1 MLTGF
6 EKLTKELNDDE
17 LNKVDTIVKGLG
29 ARIGKNNAIT
39 SSRICDKMNLTAVR
53 LRKIIHFIR
62 INGLLFGLCSNSK
75 GYYMASNLDELDEC
89 IISLKQ
95 RIRSQVDV
103 LNELEKQTV
112 MFGGSGQLSLFE

>member
-62 INGLLFGLCSNSK
+62 VNGLLFGLCSNSK
-75 GYYMASNLDELDEC
+75 GYYMASNLQEFEEC

-103 LNELEKQTV
+103 LNELEKQRV

>member
-6 EKLTKELNDDE
+6 EKLTKELNEDE

-75 GYYMASNLDELDEC
+75 GYYMASNLREFEEC

-103 LNELEKQTV
+103 LNELEKQRE
-112 MFGGSGQLSLFE
+112 MFGGSSQISLFD

>member
-1 MLTGF
+1 M
-6 EKLTKELNDDE
+6 TKELNEDE

-75 GYYMASNLDELDEC
+75 GYYMASNLQEFEEC

>member
-6 EKLTKELNDDE
+6 EKLTKELNEDE

-103 LNELEKQTV
+103 LNELEKQTA
-112 MFGGSGQLSLFE
+112 MYGGAVQLTLFE

>member
-6 EKLTKELNDDE
+6 EKLTEELNEDE
-17 LNKVDTIVKGLG
+17 LKKVDSIIRGLSSKT
-29 ARIGKNNAIT
+29 GKENAVC
-39 SSRICDKMNLTAVR
+39 SKVICEKMNLKPVR

-75 GYYMASNLDELDEC
+75 GYYMASNLREFEEC

>member
-75 GYYMASNLDELDEC
+75 GYYMASNLQEFEEC

>member
-6 EKLTKELNDDE
+6 KKLTKELNEDE

-75 GYYMASNLDELDEC
+75 GYYMASNLQEFEEC

>member
-6 EKLTKELNDDE
+6 EKLTKELNEDE

-75 GYYMASNLDELDEC
+75 GYYMASNLQEFEEC

-103 LNELEKQTV
+103 LNELEKQTI

>member
-6 EKLTKELNDDE
+6 EKLTKELNEDE

-75 GYYMASNLDELDEC
+75 GYYMASNLQEFEEC

-103 LNELEKQTV
+103 LNELEKQTA
-112 MFGGSGQLSLFE
+112 MYGGAVQLTLFE

>member
-6 EKLTKELNDDE
+6 EKLTKELNEDE

-75 GYYMASNLDELDEC
+75 GYYMASNLQDFEEC

-103 LNELEKQTV
+103 LNELEKQTA
-112 MFGGSGQLSLFE
+112 MDGGAVQLTLFE

>member
-17 LNKVDTIVKGLG
+17 LNKVDNIVKGLG
-29 ARIGKNNAIT
+29 HRIGKNNAIT

>member
-62 INGLLFGLCSNSK
+62 ISGLLFGLCSNSK
-75 GYYMASNLDELDEC
+75 GYYMASNLQEFEEC

>member
-6 EKLTKELNDDE
+6 EKLTKELNEDE

-75 GYYMASNLDELDEC
+75 GYYMASNLQEFEEC